1 MVQNIWLVGLILRK
15 YMVIMVEILLKF
27 IMLNL
32 YTI

>member
-32 YTI
+32 I

>member
-15 YMVIMVEILLKF
+15 YMEIMVEILLKF

>member
-1 MVQNIWLVGLILRK
+1 MVQNIWLVCLILRK
-15 YMVIMVEILLKF
+15 YMEIMVEILLKF